1 MRARLAAGEAAAVAR
16 AEGAE
21 PCSAVEAAA
30 RASAA
35 NRNSLLQ
42 DLEAEH
48 ATHPENHGV
57 SKRNDNALVQ
67 HILAAS
73 IGTREGT
80 DLTEI
85 ADGIMRTLLE
95 MGSET
100 PDNLNCSQQ
109 IEYGRV
115 DRRQEGPATVFGLK
129 VKGTEMLVSDVMHL
143 VEDDGIPESVQQHYP
158 ELTDDQWSAVTRLTT
173 MILLSLERG
182 VWK

>member
-1 MRARLAAGEAAAVAR
+1 
-16 AEGAE
+16 
-21 PCSAVEAAA
+21 
-30 RASAA
+30 
-35 NRNSLLQ
+35 
-42 DLEAEH
+42 
-48 ATHPENHGV
+48 V

-73 IGTREGT
+73 IGTREGM

-85 ADGIMRTLLE
+85 TDGIMRTLLE

-100 PDNLNCSQQ
+100 PDNLNCSQH

-115 DRRQEGPATVFGLK
+115 GRRQVGPATVFGLK

-143 VEDDGIPESVQQHYP
+143 VEDGGIPDSVQQYCP
-158 ELTDDQWSAVTRLTT
+158 DLTDDQWSAVTRMTT

-182 VWK
+182 EWE